1 MNFRADHEWLRALAR
16 DTALSPRARVVAL
29 QVAREMAVSGRCELS
44 YSLIAAACA
53 IDRVAAVQA
62 VRELTDRGW
71 LGKLAT
77 VPKRANSYQLTI
89 RGSTEAEIKVK
100 GQAPKQDR

>member
-1 MNFRADHEWLRALAR
+1 MNSRPHHAWLRALAE
-16 DTALSPRARVVAL
+16 DIALSPRARLVAL
-29 QVAREMAVSGRCELS
+29 QVARKTAVSGKCELS

-53 IDRVAAVQA
+53 INRVAAIQA

-71 LGKLAT
+71 LGKVAT
-77 VPKRANSYQLTI
+77 GPKRANSYQLTL

-100 GQAPKQDR
+100 GRP